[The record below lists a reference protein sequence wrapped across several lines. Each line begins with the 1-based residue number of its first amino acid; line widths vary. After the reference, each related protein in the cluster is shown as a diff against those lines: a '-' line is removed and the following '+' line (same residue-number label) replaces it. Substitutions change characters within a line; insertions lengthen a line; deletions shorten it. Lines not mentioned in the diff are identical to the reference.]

1 VIACGTFRR
10 AGREFLNHIKPATA
24 PQIFRSVNVAT
35 EVIEHFDR
43 SDERRWVPIREGVW
57 FRPLLFDVGSGG
69 WSSVLR
75 IAPGKQLACHY
86 HTQPVYGITLEG
98 SWRYLEHDW
107 IANEG
112 TFIFE
117 PPGEMHTLVAHEMS
131 GMMTFFVTRGSLIY
145 TDAAGRQSGYEDVF
159 TRLALARTHWAAQGL
174 DPAEIDAM
182 MR

>member
-1 VIACGTFRR
+1 MN
-10 AGREFLNHIKPATA
+10 EIKPPA
-24 PQIFRSVNVAT
+24 PPTVFSSVNVVS

-43 SDERRWVPIREGVW
+43 NDAKRWVPIREGVA
-57 FRPLLFDVGSGG
+57 FRPFLFDVANGG

-75 IAPGKQLACHY
+75 IAPGQQLACHY
-86 HTQPVYGITLEG
+86 HTQPVYGYTIEG

-112 TFIFE
+112 TFIYE
-117 PPGEMHTLVAHEMS
+117 PPGEMHTLVAHETK

-159 TRLALARTHWAAQGL
+159 SRLALARAHWAAHGL
-174 DPAEIDAM
+174 DPAELDAM